1 MEPKPNDLKA
11 IRVLYFAL
19 LAGQLLFTLIVTLL
33 VETGILSNGFQSV
46 TLMFQ
51 VAVLVIAA
59 TTIPASFLLFR
70 KRLSDVSA
78 EEALDKKLEKYRA
91 ALILRMALCEMPVLF
106 AIIAYF
112 VTNNRSFLWM
122 TIVLIINF
130 LFIYPS
136 RNRIVEQLQL
146 NSSEQSSLG
155 LD

>member
-19 LAGQLLFTLIVTLL
+19 LAGQLLFTLIVTIL
-33 VETGILSNGFQSV
+33 VETGILSNGFRSV
-46 TLMFQ
+46 TLFFQ

-59 TTIPASFLLFR
+59 ATIPAAFFLFR
-70 KRLSDVSA
+70 RRLSGISP
-78 EEALDKKLEKYRA
+78 EEGLDKKMEKYRA

-122 TIVLIINF
+122 TILLIINF

-136 RNRIVEQLQL
+136 RNRIIDQLQL
-146 NSSEQSSLG
+146 SSSEQSLLG